1 MVRPRPVVQDLL
13 ADLPTDAEAVPTQS
27 MLPPKPKRV
36 KKAQPKAKAT
46 DAEAEDAV
54 PISKLAESKKSTS
67 VSTKRSAEGQPSGS
81 TQSKRPRSSFAT
93 TSASKKPDVPWAPDL
108 SLEDRPIMASESADD
123 INLDLPVDSPLRNAD
138 AIPLP
143 FPPPPEGES
152 ESDADAED
160 EDKETNEEALVRKPK
175 DAVIV
180 KSPPPTEQIM
190 DLTLDEEGDEAKEAT
205 KETATGHLSS
215 NLLLI
220 ERSVEESLAEIDAE
234 IQADKVADEV
244 PPESSEV
251 PVPAVANSEES

>member
-36 KKAQPKAKAT
+36 KKALPKAKAT

-81 TQSKRPRSSFAT
+81 TQSKRPRSSSAT

-143 FPPPPEGES
+143 FPPPPPEGES

-160 EDKETNEEALVRKPK
+160 EDKETNEKAL
-175 DAVIV
+175 
-180 KSPPPTEQIM
+180 
-190 DLTLDEEGDEAKEAT
+190 GDEAKET
-205 KETATGHLSS
+205 TRETATGQLSS

-234 IQADKVADEV
+234 IQAEKVADEV

-251 PVPAVANSEES
+251 LVPAVANSEES